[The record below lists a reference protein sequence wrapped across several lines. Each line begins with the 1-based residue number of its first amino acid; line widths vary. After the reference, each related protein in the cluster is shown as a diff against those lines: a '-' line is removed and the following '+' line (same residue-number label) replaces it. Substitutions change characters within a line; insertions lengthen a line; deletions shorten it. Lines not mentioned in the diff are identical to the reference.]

1 MNEAISKKIQHA
13 AEVAATCAV
22 DVDAKARFP
31 SESIEAL
38 RAEGLLGLL
47 SAEEMGGLGLG
58 FGDAARVV
66 EQIARECASTAM
78 VLTMHY
84 AGTAVIEKLG
94 PTAVRKE
101 IAAGRNLTTLA
112 FSESGSRSHFWA
124 PVSSAKKVAN
134 GIQLDAQKSFATSA
148 SQADSYVWSSR
159 PLGTE
164 GMSTLWLVRRET
176 PGIQPGRYQGLGLRG
191 NDSAPVR
198 AEAAVIPADAMLGA
212 DGSGF
217 DTMMGIVLP
226 LFNLCNAA
234 CSIGLTEG
242 ALNRAIAHAS
252 STRYQHLDSSLAD
265 LPTIRAYLARARI
278 QADSARTL
286 WQDAIAAL
294 ESGRADTMLRVLQ
307 VKAAAN
313 ETAISVTQ
321 ECMRVSGGAAYRPD
335 VGLERYF
342 RDARAGFVMAP
353 TSDQLYDFIG
363 KAICGLPLF

>member
-1 MNEAISKKIQHA
+1 MNEAVSQQVQRA
-13 AEVAATCAV
+13 AEVTAAHAV
-22 DVDAKARFP
+22 DVDANARFP
-31 SESIEAL
+31 TESIEAL
-38 RAEGLLGLL
+38 RAAGLLGLL
-47 SAEEMGGLGLG
+47 SPAEMGGLGLG

-84 AGTAVIEKLG
+84 AGAAVIDKLG
-94 PTAVRKE
+94 PETTRRE
-101 IAAGRNLTTLA
+101 IAAGRHLSTLA
-112 FSESGSRSHFWA
+112 FSETGSRSHFWA
-124 PVSSAKKVAN
+124 PVGSARKASG
-134 GIQLDAQKSFATSA
+134 GIQLDAQKSFVTSA
-148 SQADSYVWSSR
+148 SKADSYVWSSR
-159 PLGTE
+159 PLAGD
-164 GMSTLWLVRRET
+164 GASTLWLVRRDT

-212 DGSGF
+212 DGTGF
-217 DTMMGIVLP
+217 DTMMGVVLP

-278 QADSARTL
+278 QADSTRTL
-286 WQDAIAAL
+286 WQDAITAL

-313 ETAISVTQ
+313 ETAITVTQ
-321 ECMRVSGGAAYRPD
+321 ECMRTAGGAAYRPD